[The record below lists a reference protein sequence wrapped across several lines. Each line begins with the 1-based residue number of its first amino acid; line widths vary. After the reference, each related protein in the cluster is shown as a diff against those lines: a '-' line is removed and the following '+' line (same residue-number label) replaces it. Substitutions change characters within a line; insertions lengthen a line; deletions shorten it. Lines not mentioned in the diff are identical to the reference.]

1 MKFLMWSAATG
12 AVAVGT
18 ILLVNK
24 RDIERYLR
32 MYNM

>member
-1 MKFLMWSAATG
+1 MKFLKWSAATG

-32 MYNM
+32 MHNM

>member
-1 MKFLMWSAATG
+1 MKVWKWTAATG

-24 RDIERYLR
+24 RDIQRYVR
-32 MYNM
+32 MHNM